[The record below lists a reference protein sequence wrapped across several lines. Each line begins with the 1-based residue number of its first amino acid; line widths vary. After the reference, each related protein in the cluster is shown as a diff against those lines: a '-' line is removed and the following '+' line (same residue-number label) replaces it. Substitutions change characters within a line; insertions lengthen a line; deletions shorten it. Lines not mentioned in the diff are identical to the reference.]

1 MTTPSGPQETASAA
15 QTGDF
20 AQFSRL
26 PSDIRHE
33 IWRAASS
40 SPAATPGVCI
50 FTMAKPEH
58 CGPTSH
64 RPAVHAPLVVHEPVN
79 PALLATST
87 EAYDIAQRSKTP
99 TRAYNP
105 ATDIL
110 YIPKDGFYNFTGGVC
125 GHLGEPWV
133 ADIRHLALALPVAD
147 QGLWLPIALLRLA
160 SLKTLSIVYPAASG
174 TCGCHDDVLL
184 PADSSTPLRQ
194 LTEEERA
201 DLTIVAD
208 YEYETHFGTF
218 PIRWR
223 KNADEHLTLVERELV
238 MNTLPNRRILNEEPV
253 PIWDADARRLALRYQ
268 ARVFEPLKV
277 KTFASGGRDV

>member
-1 MTTPSGPQETASAA
+1 MTTPSSPQTAPAA

-26 PSDIRHE
+26 PPDIRHE

-40 SPAATPGVCI
+40 SPASTPGVCI
-50 FTMAKPEH
+50 FTIAKPEC
-58 CGPTSH
+58 CGPNSH
-64 RPAVHAPLVVHEPVN
+64 RPAVHAPLVVHEPAN

-87 EAYDIAQRSKTP
+87 EAYDIALRSKTP
-99 TRAYNP
+99 TRPYNP

-110 YIPKDGFYNFTGGVC
+110 YIPKDGFYNFMGDVC
-125 GHLGEPWV
+125 GRLGEPWV

-160 SLKTLSIVYPAASG
+160 SLQTLSIVYPAASG
-174 TCGCHDDVLL
+174 TFECHDDVPL
-184 PADSSTPLRQ
+184 PGDSSTPLRL

-201 DLTIVAD
+201 RLTIVAD
-208 YEYETHFGTF
+208 YEYETHGGTF

-223 KNADEHLTLVERELV
+223 KNVDEHLTLVEGELV
-238 MNTLPNRRILNEEPV
+238 SNTLPNRRILNEEPV
-253 PIWDADARRLALRYQ
+253 PIWDGDAQRLVLRYQ